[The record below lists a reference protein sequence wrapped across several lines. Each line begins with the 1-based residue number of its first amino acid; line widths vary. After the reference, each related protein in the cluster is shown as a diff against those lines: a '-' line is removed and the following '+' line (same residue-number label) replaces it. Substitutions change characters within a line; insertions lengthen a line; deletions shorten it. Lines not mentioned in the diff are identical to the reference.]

1 MPVRK
6 IKGGYR
12 WGRRGKIYR
21 GNKARQ
27 KALKQGRAIA
37 ANKAKRSRQ
46 K

>member
-1 MPVRK
+1 MPLQK

-12 WGRRGKIYR
+12 WGSKGKIYK
-21 GNKARQ
+21 GKNARA

-37 ANKAKRSRQ
+37 ANKRKG

>member
-1 MPVRK
+1 MPIQK

-37 ANKAKRSRQ
+37 MRRRSHNR